1 MTSNTQALLAQLQQI
16 EIAFEQSAIDQEN
29 WFNRSDVFISSAFY
43 TKSNELTDY
52 FAELRDN
59 INKLT
64 RLKEPEY
71 LEFLA
76 DKVMQQFACLKS
88 LHNSAQVDTKERK
101 YKQRHKARMQQTK
114 QFANRVTQSS
124 QSLYAEL
131 SQLQEY
137 ERRLLDMVSERQ
149 QRLHQYQG
157 TKHKQEYQQQ
167 VLTYQQR
174 LGRCRQA
181 LSKVEEQI
189 QKLDDKR

>member
-29 WFNRSDVFISSAFY
+29 WFNRSDVFISSAFN
-43 TKSNELTDY
+43 TKSNELADY

-76 DKVMQQFACLKS
+76 DKVTQQFACLKS
-88 LHNSAQVDTKERK
+88 LHNSAQIDTKERK
-101 YKQRHKARMQQTK
+101 YKQQHKARMQQTK

>member
-52 FAELRDN
+52 FAELRGN

-76 DKVMQQFACLKS
+76 DKVTQQFACLKS
-88 LHNSAQVDTKERK
+88 LYNSAQIDTKERK
-101 YKQRHKARMQQTK
+101 YKQQHKARIQQTK

-157 TKHKQEYQQQ
+157 SKHKQEYQQQ